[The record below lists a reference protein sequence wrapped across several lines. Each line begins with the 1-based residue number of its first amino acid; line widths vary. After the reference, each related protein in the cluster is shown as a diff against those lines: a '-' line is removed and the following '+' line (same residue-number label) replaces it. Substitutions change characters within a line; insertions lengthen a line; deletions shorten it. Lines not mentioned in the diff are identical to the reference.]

1 MVGRKQNTIE
11 QFLSPNINIFSFLGK
26 LYNVPGIQ
34 NFRSNDIW
42 SNTNGK
48 KIIKYSVSLKF
59 SKKFALSDSTDS
71 TM

>member
-34 NFRSNDIW
+34 ILEAMISEAIQME
-42 SNTNGK
+42 K
-48 KIIKYSVSLKF
+48 K
-59 SKKFALSDSTDS
+59 
-71 TM
+71 